1 MLVLLCRLNSFI
13 RGQLFLHFRV
23 LYCVLR
29 KCCGTDALGP
39 ELKLNRDIVTTRL
52 LCYAGYKFITVAE
65 GRGTVNLST
74 NSYSFKTWFSP
85 EFSANIV
92 GVDVERGRLFR
103 PRLVPCTCEILRLLF
118 RFACRLLDKLT
129 DPRSSSFFVF
139 GRADF
144 MANFR
149 EFWMT
154 KVTEN

>member
-1 MLVLLCRLNSFI
+1 MLMLLCRLNSLI

-52 LCYAGYKFITVAE
+52 LCYAGYKFITVVQ

-74 NSYSFKTWFSP
+74 SSYSFKTWFSP

-92 GVDVERGRLFR
+92 GVDVERDRLFR

-129 DPRSSSFFVF
+129 GPRSSLFLGF
-139 GRADF
+139 
-144 MANFR
+144 
-149 EFWMT
+149 
-154 KVTEN
+154 